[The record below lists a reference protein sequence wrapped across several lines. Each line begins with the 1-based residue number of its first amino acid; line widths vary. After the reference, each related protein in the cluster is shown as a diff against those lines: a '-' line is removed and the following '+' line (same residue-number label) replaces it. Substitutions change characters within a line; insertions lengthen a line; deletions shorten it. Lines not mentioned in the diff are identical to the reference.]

1 MEGFLVKNN
10 FIGRD
15 GFVWWIGQI
24 PPAESIKEQ
33 FEGEAWGNRFKVRIM
48 GYHPYNTAEL
58 SNEDLPWALVM
69 QGVSDGSGKG
79 NYAKTNK
86 IRPSDIVFGFFLDG
100 EDAQQ
105 PVITGV
111 LGNSDQEA
119 QSSFT
124 VPFAGFTGYSEN
136 VKKPDKS
143 VSTANEASD
152 ASATSQQGPI
162 ERPKDKVPPGRAGI
176 GGGLGDTVV
185 FADTCENTTLTTIE
199 SSLSNFIKEIQEK
212 QADISELQQ
221 SISEQ
226 AEIIKGASG
235 WLVGEMFKAINLFL
249 VGDYTASP
257 PIPGIIPQALN
268 LLYTTVYTT
277 TLPLLGPA
285 AANIAA
291 TEVLEKLVLPV
302 SALEGALIC
311 VQNAILEGLVAIIRD
326 LLLSILDNI
335 ERFTTCVVDQF
346 IGAMLNTIVSEI
358 EAGLQDALGAL
369 SGILGGVIDIA
380 SIAQG
385 AVGLFNSLEGL
396 LDCNQVQTKCDGT
409 KEWIVGAGPKDIM
422 DIDQSFDNIF
432 NTVNQAASLVNQA
445 VNAGQGIVGDVQ
457 GLAEGVGDT
466 VEGVKSVIPLFNGDT
481 LVENANGAFNA
492 CLTTYPSSCGGAQ
505 IKIFGGGGSG
515 ATAIPILGPAVERTL
530 TESSIGRNVTRTA
543 NIIGATLEN
552 VGSGYRFPPFVEI
565 VDECGIGY
573 GAVARATINDNG
585 ELQSIYVVSS
595 GENYPVDNQDI
606 YGVVDVTIVSTGLNY
621 DTDDIAE
628 DNFGNKY
635 SLTIDGGKIISA
647 TPINIVE
654 AKDLVNIRVISENGL
669 GAVLKP
675 VLGKLPPSSGDTSSG
690 DTPPQG
696 DLIQVIDCIS

>member
-10 FIGRD
+10 FVGRD

-33 FEGEAWGNRFKVRIM
+33 FEGEGWGNRFKVRIM
-48 GYHPYNTAEL
+48 GYHPYSTAEL

-111 LGNSDQEA
+111 LGNSDQKPQPE
-119 QSSFT
+119 FT
-124 VPFAGFTGYSEN
+124 FPFTGFTGYSEN

-143 VSTANEASD
+143 VSRANEASD
-152 ASATSQQGPI
+152 ASATSQQGPVVA
-162 ERPKDKVPPGRAGI
+162 PPDKVPGGV

-199 SSLSNFIKEIQEK
+199 SSLNNFIKEIQEK

-221 SISEQ
+221 AINEQ
-226 AEIIKGASG
+226 AAIIKGASG

-249 VGDYTASP
+249 VGDYTAEP
-257 PIPGIIPQALN
+257 PIPGVIPQALN
-268 LLYTTVYTT
+268 TLYATVYAA
-277 TLPLLGPA
+277 TLPVAGPA
-285 AANIAA
+285 AANIAGTQA
-291 TEVLEKLVLPV
+291 LEKMIIPV
-302 SALEGALIC
+302 SALEAALIC
-311 VQNAILEGLVAIIRD
+311 VQNAIMEGLFAIIRD
-326 LLLSILDNI
+326 LLLSMLDNI

-346 IGAMLNTIVSEI
+346 VGVMLNTIVSEI
-358 EAGLQDALGAL
+358 ESGLQDAL
-369 SGILGGVIDIA
+369 SGVSSILGGVVDIA
-380 SIAQG
+380 SVAQNAIG
-385 AVGLFNSLEGL
+385 FFNSLEGL
-396 LDCNQVQTKCDGT
+396 IDCNQVQTKCDGT
-409 KEWIVGAGPKDIM
+409 KEWLVGVGPKDIM

-432 NTVNQAASLVNQA
+432 NTVNNAAALVNQA
-445 VNAGQGIVGDVQ
+445 VNTARSVSG
-457 GLAEGVGDT
+457 T
-466 VEGVKSVIPLFNGDT
+466 VEGVIEDTGDTIEGLKSVVPLFNGDT

-505 IKIFGGGGSG
+505 IKIFGGGGIG
-515 ATAIPILGPAVERTL
+515 ASADPIFGPAVERVL
-530 TESSIGRNVTRTA
+530 TESSIGRNVTNTA
-543 NIIGATLEN
+543 NIIGATLTN

-573 GAVARATINDNG
+573 GAIARATITDDG
-585 ELQSIYVVSS
+585 ELESIYIVSS

-606 YGVVDVTIVSTGLNY
+606 YGVTDVTVVSTGIDY
-621 DTDDIAE
+621 DTNDTAV
-628 DNFGNKY
+628 DNFGNEY
-635 SLTIDGGKIISA
+635 SLSIDNGRIISA
-647 TPINIVE
+647 TPINTVGVD
-654 AKDLVNIRVISENGL
+654 DLVTIRINSENGL

-675 VLGKLPPSSGDTSSG
+675 VLGILPP
-690 DTPPQG
+690 QEEV
-696 DLIQVIDCIS
+696 IQVIDCVS